1 MSFRKNVIANYAS
14 QLYVTIAAIVLVP
27 LYVKYMG
34 VEAYGLVGF
43 FAMMQAWFQVLDLG
57 FTPTMTREVARYRGG
72 AMDSSDLKK
81 LVRAMELLFFCVG
94 GCGAVALILASGGIA
109 KQWLKVQDLPLQ
121 DVQLC
126 ISLMAAIIGVR
137 FLTSLYRGVITGFER
152 LAWLSGFNVIVAS
165 ARFIFIIPVFVLYGA
180 GVKIFFVYQLLV
192 AVVEIVVLFFKTY
205 RLLPFGSDESRDFS
219 LKPLRPILRFSR
231 NVGLTVGIWLVVTQ
245 SDKLILSSLLTLTD
259 YAYFTLAVL
268 VANGVMVVSG
278 PIGSVLIPRLSR
290 LVVENDDV
298 GVITT
303 YRNGTQLVG
312 VIAIPVALVLGLF
325 SEELL
330 WAWTGSVD
338 TAQRSAD
345 VLTLYAL
352 GNGALSFSAFPY
364 YLQFAKGE
372 LRLHVI
378 GNLLLAAALVPAM
391 VLGTIHYG
399 VVGAGFA
406 WAIANLLYFI
416 IWPWKVHR
424 KFSSR
429 LHVNWLLQDVFPIVA
444 GASISAVVLKLF
456 VVQVEVRW
464 VQFLELMGIGLIV
477 LLCAAMSSS
486 FARKK
491 IMDVIKKS
499 SRHPSGWNC

>member
-1 MSFRKNVIANYAS
+1 MSFKKNVIANYAS

-27 LYVKYMG
+27 LYVQYMG

-72 AMDSSDLKK
+72 AMNSSDLKK
-81 LVRAMELLFFCVG
+81 IVRAMEFLFSCVG
-94 GCGAVALILASGGIA
+94 GCGALALILASGSIA
-109 KQWLKVQDLPLQ
+109 KHWLKVQKLPLE
-121 DVQLC
+121 DVQIC
-126 ISLMAAIIGVR
+126 ISLMAAIVGIR

-165 ARFIFIIPVFVLYGA
+165 ARFIFIIPVFALYDA
-180 GVKIFFVYQLLV
+180 SAKIFFIYQLLV
-192 AVVEIVVLFFKTY
+192 AIFEIVVLFFKAY
-205 RLLPFGSDESRDFS
+205 RLLPVRSDENSNLS
-219 LKPLRPILRFSR
+219 LKPLKPILRFSV

-268 VANGVMVVSG
+268 VANGVTVVSG

-298 GVITT
+298 GVIHT
-303 YRNGTQLVG
+303 YRKGTQLVG
-312 VIAIPVALVLGLF
+312 VIAIPVALILGFF
-325 SEELL
+325 SEEIL
-330 WAWTGSVD
+330 WAWTGSVE
-338 TAQRSAD
+338 TAQKSAN

-352 GNGALSFSAFPY
+352 GNGVLSFSAFPY

-378 GNLLLAAALVPAM
+378 GNLLLATILVPAM

-406 WAIANLLYFI
+406 WVTANLLYFI

-424 KFSSR
+424 KFSPG
-429 LHVNWLLQDVFPIVA
+429 LHINWLLQDVFPIAA
-444 GASISAVVLKLF
+444 GASISALVLKLL

-486 FARKK
+486 FARGKLIDAIRK
-491 IMDVIKKS
+491 FSKRS
-499 SRHPSGWNC
+499 SV